1 MKEQYQNE
9 QSDIVSYFSIFT
21 VFKIKSEEVRGDFE
35 DGVEG
40 LIARTFWT
48 APDFFFSPIRPS
60 LVHAAIPGSVASL
73 FLVPPLLSVMYQKVT
88 TRRGESKK
96 SFSTS
101 VPPSLLLALL
111 ACLL

>member
-1 MKEQYQNE
+1 ML
-9 QSDIVSYFSIFT
+9 
-21 VFKIKSEEVRGDFE
+21 KIKSEEVREDFE

-40 LIARTFWT
+40 LIVRTFWT

-60 LVHAAIPGSVASL
+60 LVHAAIPRPVASL
-73 FLVPPLLSVMYQKVT
+73 PPAFFLVPPLLSVMYQKVT

-101 VPPSLLLALL
+101 VPPSLAPPCL
-111 ACLL
+111 ACMSVVSCVLRSMRFTE